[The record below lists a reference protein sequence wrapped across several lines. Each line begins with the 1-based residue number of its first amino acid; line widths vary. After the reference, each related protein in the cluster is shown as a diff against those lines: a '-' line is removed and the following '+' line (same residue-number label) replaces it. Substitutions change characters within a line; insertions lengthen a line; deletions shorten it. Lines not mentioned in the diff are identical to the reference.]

1 MNQTSKISQNQ
12 ILFKLIIPLLSTLT
26 FLTYIM
32 CTYFP
37 IIFSPFRYI
46 DMVACCVFLSEEIY
60 LIIKAQHRIA
70 FIFSLDSIL
79 NILTSVPPFFVF
91 LADDPFEDWL
101 YMFINA
107 SRVIRVL
114 RLWQLV
120 NMIQWKVNKNTKQ
133 LISFGCSMLQIIF
146 IFAGLAQI
154 VEYSEL
160 KYRMKITHNELAL
173 HNLTMRSKYHHYI
186 YFLIVTCSLVGFGD
200 IYPFSALGKVVTL
213 ITIFITVSYVSYQI
227 SIFVQIASSV
237 EEYKKNTYSANK
249 DTQHV
254 MLTGNIS
261 LDSLQ
266 SFAQEF
272 FHPDH
277 GEHKRH
283 VVILSLEPPSLQMEK
298 LIRDI
303 NGENNNNKVVYLQG
317 NPSEPKDLLRADIH
331 KAKACFIFTD
341 KTSADP
347 LSYDRISLQLALR
360 IKKQFYYINESLTK
374 NASDLSE
381 VLAHSNPSFHL
392 CMQFNK
398 EQSMDSYYTALTE
411 KFVKTMKK
419 DQMVITESIKM
430 NLLSKSCLTP
440 GIMALLTNLV
450 MSCGN
455 LKGKHKEWQNEYA
468 EGREHEIYRIQ
479 LQYAYKKMTFLE
491 LVQHVYDK
499 EQAIIFALELEV
511 QGVSVLKLNPTANTK
526 ITDLIAKAKDINSS
540 DKTKESKGG
549 YTVKDNSFTSEIMND
564 KSGGCG
570 VGGCYGSNNNK
581 NVETKVRIFA
591 YMICSDKDVADRIA
605 NHEKEK
611 PSSSGSVK
619 LSEGDDNKE
628 VANILNVLPEMM
640 QSLMGNI
647 RKQNCNVHNMMLQH
661 NEDELFMMLN
671 DKTKAKGV
679 IELPTY
685 DMALSMEDYYFN
697 PGLEMN
703 SENKKD
709 IVEYTIKDRS
719 DITNHIVIC
728 GIHPALIHFILP
740 LRAKYLQKDSLK
752 WIVILAPIL
761 PPSLFEELSKF
772 SKIIFIQGAP
782 QLTDNLHRA
791 NIMNADKAVIFSSTE
806 NLSQINETTHNHS
819 NHIDNNNS
827 SNNSNSSS
835 NNDNNTNNDN
845 SREIPDELQSDRE
858 TTFIYRAIRACNK
871 NVQIMVELVCPK
883 SIELLLSLDELTT
896 LKEAQDKSTQYE
908 FTSLYAS
915 GELFTPSIIDR
926 ITCQSFYNPHI
937 VTIIE
942 LILGG
947 TFSSTYHKSK
957 KLDDY
962 IQLTGSN
969 LYLVKAPERYVN
981 NSFSQ
986 LFNYLIKNNKAV
998 AIALY
1003 RMNLNEGF
1011 YYVYT
1016 NPNKNTLIKASD
1028 LVFVL
1033 ADAKNIIGLIE
1044 ERKETMNEDGNSLI
1058 TEESQSEEE
1067 EAVNEEETNK
1077 NGVVKE
1083 RDGNKKDTDVIM
1095 NEDIQD
1101 KLNKLEE
1108 IKKEIKMAKHEE
1120 LDRLRKKNFEL
1131 QKELKMMKNML
1142 VGFPEFVKNTIDKEF
1157 DMEIGMYLGK
1167 K

>member
-1 MNQTSKISQNQ
+1 MKQNTNISQNQ
-12 ILFKLIIPLLSTLT
+12 ILFKIIVPLLSTLT
-26 FLTYIM
+26 FLTYIL

-37 IIFSPFRYI
+37 VIFSPFRYI
-46 DMVACCVFLSEEIY
+46 DIIACCVFLSEEIY
-60 LIIKAQHRIA
+60 LIIKAQHRIT
-70 FIFSLDSIL
+70 FVFSLDSIL
-79 NILTSVPPFFVF
+79 NIFTSVPPFFVF
-91 LADDPFEDWL
+91 LAEDPFEDYL

-114 RLWQLV
+114 RLLQMV
-120 NMIQWKVNKNTKQ
+120 NLIQWKGNKNTKQ
-133 LISFGCSMLQIIF
+133 LISFGCSILQIIL
-146 IFAGLAQI
+146 IFAGLIQI
-154 VEYSEL
+154 VEYTEL
-160 KYRMKITHNELAL
+160 KYRTKITHNELAL
-173 HNLTMRSKYHHYI
+173 HNLSMRTKYHHYI
-186 YFLIVTCSLVGFGD
+186 YFSIVTCSVVGYGD
-200 IYPFSALGKVVTL
+200 IYPFSALGKLVTV

-227 SIFVQIASSV
+227 LIFVQIASSV
-237 EEYKKNTYSANK
+237 EEYKKNAYSANK
-249 DTQHV
+249 DTPHV
-254 MLTGNIS
+254 MLTGSIS
-261 LDSLQ
+261 LDSLT
-266 SFAQEF
+266 SFSQEF

-283 VVILSLEPPSLQMEK
+283 VVILNLEAPSLQMEK

-303 NGENNNNKVVYLQG
+303 NGENNNNKIVYLQG
-317 NPSEPKDLLRADIH
+317 DPSEQKDLLRADIH

-341 KTSADP
+341 KTSSDP
-347 LSYDRISLQLALR
+347 RTCDQLSVQLALR
-360 IKKQFYYINESLTK
+360 IKKHFYYINESLTK

-381 VLAHSNPSFHL
+381 VLSHSNPSFHL
-392 CMQFNK
+392 CMQLNK
-398 EQSMDSYYTALTE
+398 EQNMENYYTALNE
-411 KFVKTMKK
+411 KFFKTMKK

-455 LKGKHKEWQNEYA
+455 LKSKRKEWQNEYA

-479 LQYAYKKMTFLE
+479 LQHAYKKMTFLE
-491 LVQHVYDK
+491 LVRDVYEK
-499 EQAIIFALELEV
+499 EQAIIFALEIEV

-526 ITDLIAKAKDINSS
+526 ISELITKAKDINAS

-549 YTVKDNSFTSEIMND
+549 YTVKDNSFTSEIIND
-564 KSGGCG
+564 KSGG
-570 VGGCYGSNNNK
+570 GGAGGYGSNNNK

-619 LSEGDDNKE
+619 LSEGGGNKE
-628 VANILNVLPEMM
+628 VTNILNVLPEMM

-647 RKQNCNVHNMMLQH
+647 RKQNCNVNNMIIH
-661 NEDELFMMLN
+661 NEDELFAMQN
-671 DKTKAKGV
+671 DNNKAKEV

-685 DMALSMEDYYFN
+685 DIALNMEDYYFN
-697 PGLEMN
+697 PVLEMN
-703 SENKKD
+703 SGNKTE
-709 IVEYTIKDRS
+709 IVEYTIKDRN
-719 DITNHIVIC
+719 DIKNHIVIC

-752 WIVILAPIL
+752 WIVILAPVL
-761 PPSLFEELSKF
+761 PPNLFEALNKF

-782 QLTDNLHRA
+782 QLTENLHRA

-806 NLSQINETTHNHS
+806 HLSQINEMHNHP
-819 NHIDNNNS
+819 NHIDNNTNH
-827 SNNSNSSS
+827 SNS
-835 NNDNNTNNDN
+835 DNTTNNYN
-845 SREIPDELQSDRE
+845 NKEIPDELQSDRE
-858 TTFIYRAIRACNK
+858 TTFIYRAIRTCNK

-896 LKEAQDKSTQYE
+896 LTESQDKTTQYE
-908 FTSLYAS
+908 FTPLYAS
-915 GELFTPSIIDR
+915 GEIFTPSIIDR

-947 TFSSTYHKSK
+947 NFSSTYHKSK
-957 KLDDY
+957 RLDDY

-986 LFNYLIKNNKAV
+986 LFKHLMENNKAV

-1016 NPNKNTLIKASD
+1016 NPNKNTLIKTSD

-1033 ADAKNIIGLIE
+1033 ADAKNIVGLIE
-1044 ERKETMNEDGNSLI
+1044 ERKETTNEDAASLI
-1058 TEESQSEEE
+1058 TEESPSEEE
-1067 EAVNEEETNK
+1067 ELINEDEVTNNR
-1077 NGVVKE
+1077 NGGVAKE
-1083 RDGNKKDTDVIM
+1083 RDGNKKDTDVVM

-1131 QKELKMMKNML
+1131 QKELKLMKNML
-1142 VGFPEFVKNTIDKEF
+1142 IGFPEFVKNTIDKEL
-1157 DMEIGMYLGK
+1157 DSELAMYLGK